1 MKTTTTT
8 VSKKQRKNYRKFFLK
23 THARADNNNF
33 VSLTAVLVSNDV
45 GSNVERIGIAD
56 EYSKTLWSQIY
67 VKYKN
72 SELICLFF

>member
-8 VSKKQRKNYRKFFLK
+8 VFQKQRKNYRKFFKK
-23 THARADNNNF
+23 THATADNNNF
-33 VSLTAVLVSNDV
+33 VSLTAVLLSNDV